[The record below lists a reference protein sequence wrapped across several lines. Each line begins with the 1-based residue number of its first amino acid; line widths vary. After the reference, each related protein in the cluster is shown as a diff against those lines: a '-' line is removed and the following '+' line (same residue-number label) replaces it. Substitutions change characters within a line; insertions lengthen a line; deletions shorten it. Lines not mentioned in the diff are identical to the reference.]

1 MMKLKFSPWSAVLGL
16 LILLMIASILG
27 LVPYVTP
34 MNVFWLVVTVACVWA
49 IMTIFFGKK
58 KS

>member
-1 MMKLKFSPWSAVLGL
+1 MKLKLSPWSVVLGL

-27 LVPYVTP
+27 MVPYVSP
-34 MNVFWLVVTVACVWA
+34 MNVFWLVVTVACVWG
-49 IMTIFFGKK
+49 IMTIFFPKK

>member
-1 MMKLKFSPWSAVLGL
+1 MKIKLSPWSAVLGL
-16 LILLMIASILG
+16 LMLLMIASILG

-34 MNVFWLVVTVACVWA
+34 MNVFWLVVTVACLWG
-49 IMTIFFGKK
+49 IKTIFFPKK

>member
-1 MMKLKFSPWSAVLGL
+1 MKLKLSPWSIVLGL

-27 LVPYVTP
+27 MVPYVSP
-34 MNVFWLVVTVACVWA
+34 MSVFWLAVTVACIWG
-49 IMTIFFGKK
+49 IKTIFFPKK

>member
-1 MMKLKFSPWSAVLGL
+1 MKLKFSPWSVVLGL

-34 MNVFWLVVTVACVWA
+34 MGVFWLVVTVTCIWA
-49 IMTIFFGKK
+49 ITTIFFPKK

>member
-1 MMKLKFSPWSAVLGL
+1 MKLKFSPWSAVLGFL
-16 LILLMIASILG
+16 VLLMIASILG

-34 MNVFWLVVTVACVWA
+34 MNVFWLVVTVFCFWA
-49 IMTIFFGKK
+49 IMKLFFSEK